1 MDGSSSDQPIMD
13 ETNEENEDRKDS
25 EEEYQPNDPPEENA
39 PGEEV
44 FDEEEDLYL
53 EDGAHNLQLQRNAD
67 QLIQPL
73 LDQEESMFGLP
84 QEGGNYFHPQES
96 SASSDQNG
104 FLMQ

>member
-25 EEEYQPNDPPEENA
+25 EEEYQPNDPLEENA

-53 EDGAHNLQLQRNAD
+53 EDGAHNLQLQSNAD
-67 QLIQPL
+67 
-73 LDQEESMFGLP
+73 
-84 QEGGNYFHPQES
+84 
-96 SASSDQNG
+96 
-104 FLMQ
+104 

>member
-1 MDGSSSDQPIMD
+1 MD

-53 EDGAHNLQLQRNAD
+53 EDGAHNLQLQSNAD
-67 QLIQPL
+67 
-73 LDQEESMFGLP
+73 
-84 QEGGNYFHPQES
+84 
-96 SASSDQNG
+96 
-104 FLMQ
+104 